1 MTVIKDILKQNKRL
15 YRISKVISD
24 LSEEIKVP
32 AFLVGGC
39 VRDLLLEP
47 EKHSVDIDIMIE
59 GDGIEFAHQLA
70 RKLNVST
77 VVPFPKF
84 ATARIP
90 YKECEIEVASAR
102 LESYDPKSR
111 KPKDIIMTDIN
122 EDLQRRD
129 FTVNAM
135 AISLQKNNMGT
146 LIDPFDGFKDL
157 NAKILRTPMTNSD
170 VTFSDDPLR
179 IMRAA
184 YFSAKL
190 GMEIDK
196 KCLQSIKDN
205 AERISI
211 VSQERI
217 TNEMLKILGTNKPS
231 VGFILLQEVG
241 LLEYVFPE
249 ISIMYGLDQ
258 SSEYHH
264 KDIFFHTL
272 EVVDNAA
279 KLSNKLDL
287 RLAALVHDIAK
298 PKTRRI
304 DKKKGYTFYGHD
316 DYGARM
322 LKKISERMKF
332 SNKTRDYIT
341 KLTALHLRPIS
352 LAKKEVTDSAIRRL
366 IVDAQEDAQDLMLLC
381 RADITTK
388 NPNNVKKYLSNFDHV
403 EKRIQEVIESDELRA
418 FQSPVR
424 GHEIMEMF
432 NLPAGKKVG
441 EIKKII
447 EEAILNGD
455 IKHTHSEALSMLK
468 NLKKNKFFK

>member
-1 MTVIKDILKQNKRL
+1 MTVIKDILKENKRL
-15 YRISKVISD
+15 YRISKIISD
-24 LSEEIKVP
+24 LSQEIEVP

-47 EKHSVDIDIMIE
+47 EKNSVDIDIMVE
-59 GDGIEFAHQLA
+59 GDGIEFANALGK
-70 RKLNVST
+70 KLKVST

-111 KPKDIIMTDIN
+111 NPKDIIMTDIN

-135 AISLQKNNMGT
+135 AISLEKDNIGS

-157 NAKILRTPMTNSD
+157 NAKVLRTPMID
-170 VTFSDDPLR
+170 ADITFSDDPLR
-179 IMRAA
+179 MIRAA

-190 GMEIDK
+190 DMEIHKD
-196 KCLQSIKDN
+196 CLQSIKNN

-217 TNEMLKILGTNKPS
+217 TNELFKILSTDKPS
-231 VGFILLQEVG
+231 IGFILLQEVG
-241 LLEYVFPE
+241 LLECIFPE
-249 ISIMYGLDQ
+249 IAIMYGLEQ
-258 SSEYHH
+258 TSEYHH

-272 EVVDNAA
+272 EVVDNVTR
-279 KLSNKLDL
+279 LSPKLDL

-322 LKKISERMKF
+322 LKGISERMKF
-332 SNKTRDYIT
+332 SNQTRDYIT

-366 IVDAQEDAQDLMLLC
+366 IVDAGEDAQDLMLLC

-388 NPNNVKKYLSNFDHV
+388 NPNNVKKYLSNFDRV
-403 EKRIQEVIESDELRA
+403 EKRMQDVIESDELRA

-424 GHEIMEMF
+424 GHEIMEIF
-432 NLPAGKKVG
+432 DLPAGKKVG
-441 EIKKII
+441 EIKSLIESEILDGKI
-447 EEAILNGD
+447 EN
-455 IKHTHSEALSMLK
+455 THSDALLMLK
-468 NLKKNKFFK
+468 SLKKSKIF

>member
-1 MTVIKDILKQNKRL
+1 MV
-15 YRISKVISD
+15 
-24 LSEEIKVP
+24 
-32 AFLVGGC
+32 
-39 VRDLLLEP
+39 
-47 EKHSVDIDIMIE
+47 E
-59 GDGIEFAHQLA
+59 GDGIEFAH
-70 RKLNVST
+70 KLGKKLKVST

-111 KPKDIIMTDIN
+111 KPKEIIMTDIN

-135 AISLQKNNMGT
+135 AISLQKNNMGM
-146 LIDPFDGFKDL
+146 LIDPFDGLKDL
-157 NAKILRTPMTNSD
+157 SAKILRTPMIDSD

-179 IMRAA
+179 MMRAA

-190 GMEIDK
+190 GMEIDTQ
-196 KCLQSIKDN
+196 CLEAIKNN

-211 VSQERI
+211 VSQERV
-217 TNEMLKILGTNKPS
+217 TNELLKILGTDKPS
-231 VGFILLQEVG
+231 IGFILLQEAG
-241 LLEYVFPE
+241 LLQYVFPE
-249 ISIMYGLDQ
+249 ISVMYGLDQ
-258 SSEYHH
+258 TSEYHH

-279 KLSNKLDL
+279 NLSDKLDL

-298 PKTRRI
+298 PNTRRI

-332 SNKTRDYIT
+332 SNKTRDYIV

-352 LAKKEVTDSAIRRL
+352 LAKKEVL
-366 IVDAQEDAQDLMLLC
+366 ILPLED
-381 RADITTK
+381 
-388 NPNNVKKYLSNFDHV
+388 
-403 EKRIQEVIESDELRA
+403 
-418 FQSPVR
+418 
-424 GHEIMEMF
+424 
-432 NLPAGKKVG
+432 
-441 EIKKII
+441 
-447 EEAILNGD
+447 
-455 IKHTHSEALSMLK
+455 
-468 NLKKNKFFK
+468 